1 MKISPRFLRN
11 KGSQIIPRTIDRTS
25 GPPLVPENANRQTD
39 DDYHRP
45 PAKQNANERDIATP
59 ANVSVRVCSSPPHS
73 LTVRADGRM
82 GLEGARTER
91 ALNGHIVIHDSS
103 FLYARHQKFT
113 EYFIDQEGFFLRVRS
128 MTEPDTTILN
138 AFAKVLR
145 DRRREA
151 GLSQEELAHRAGLS
165 MRYVSLLESRRH
177 QPSLAT
183 LYALADSLGIS
194 LTALVQDI
202 ESQAKS

>member
-1 MKISPRFLRN
+1 MCF
-11 KGSQIIPRTIDRTS
+11 Q
-25 GPPLVPENANRQTD
+25 
-39 DDYHRP
+39 
-45 PAKQNANERDIATP
+45 
-59 ANVSVRVCSSPPHS
+59 
-73 LTVRADGRM
+73 
-82 GLEGARTER
+82 GARTER
-91 ALNGHIVIHDSS
+91 AFNHRVFTHDSS

-113 EYFIDQEGFFLRVRS
+113 EYFIAQEGFFLRVGS
-128 MTEPDTTILN
+128 ITEPDTTILN

-183 LYALADSLGIS
+183 LHALAGSLGVS
-194 LTALVQDI
+194 LTVLVQ
-202 ESQAKS
+202 EVENQMKS

>member
-1 MKISPRFLRN
+1 
-11 KGSQIIPRTIDRTS
+11 
-25 GPPLVPENANRQTD
+25 
-39 DDYHRP
+39 
-45 PAKQNANERDIATP
+45 
-59 ANVSVRVCSSPPHS
+59 
-73 LTVRADGRM
+73 
-82 GLEGARTER
+82 
-91 ALNGHIVIHDSS
+91 
-103 FLYARHQKFT
+103 
-113 EYFIDQEGFFLRVRS
+113 

-194 LTALVQDI
+194 LTVLVQEI
-202 ESQAKS
+202 ESQARS